1 MLELATLLKKYEE
14 KTKKQSVSCRLF
26 SDGSGSLIYNN
37 KEIYEFNELNS
48 LMEHLLEV
56 ICNGETIE

>member
-1 MLELATLLKKYEE
+1 MLELVTLLKKYEE
-14 KTKKQSVSCRLF
+14 KTKKRCVSYRIF

-37 KEIYEFNELNS
+37 EDIFDFEKLNS
-48 LMEHLLEV
+48 LIEHLLEV